1 MNDFRDLGQ
10 GSKMRAASPILV
22 VAEPDKSSGDSWRR
36 FLAVLCFME
45 FYTGLVRSG
54 TILWESW
61 SDDFSPLSANPMF
74 WANAIL
80 LFRAFCLYICGRA
93 LWFGSKHAGRWVFIA
108 LVLTLVTLI
117 WVAWSDYRA
126 FCEIRGS
133 SLPIW
138 PARPWA
144 NLSYILRNAVQM
156 VPLLTCFVISLLF
169 RRSATG
175 KGEPHT
181 ARWVVLASAW
191 CFAVAVEELLVG
203 NAGAFLAFCTQSI
216 HLETGALYV
225 YAAVVAGTGVL
236 LILKAVPARTA
247 ALILAAIGVVY
258 AAEESFV
265 LPWLVNIAIHAL
277 YLSVPGYP
285 GGLSYR
291 WVHTRQEFLGVF
303 VDSVR
308 LVGPWLLIA
317 LYARFVPMRTPPDD
331 GSPYPRRYCRKCLYN
346 LHGLESDR
354 CPECGTELG
363 TGSPTA

>member
-1 MNDFRDLGQ
+1 MNGLRDLGQ

-45 FYTGLVRSG
+45 FYTAFVSNGRYLWQLCSHQLVPTPSLE
-54 TILWESW
+54 TCCM
-61 SDDFSPLSANPMF
+61 AVV
-74 WANAIL
+74 L
-80 LFRAFCLYICGRA
+80 LLRAVALYACGRT
-93 LWFGSKHAGRWVFIA
+93 LWFGSKHASRWVFIA
-108 LVLTLVTLI
+108 LVLTLVALI
-117 WVAWSDYRA
+117 WVTWSDYRA

-144 NLSYILRNAVQM
+144 NLSYILRDAVQM
-156 VPLLTCFVISLLF
+156 LPLLNCLAISLLF
-169 RRSATG
+169 RWSATG
-175 KGEPHT
+175 KAEPHT

-216 HLETGALYV
+216 HLKTGALYV

-247 ALILAAIGVVY
+247 ALILAAIGVIH
-258 AAEESFV
+258 AAEES
-265 LPWLVNIAIHAL
+265 LLMPWLVNIAIHAL

-285 GGLSYR
+285 GGLPYR

-303 VDSVR
+303 VNSVR
-308 LVGPWLLIA
+308 LIGPWLLIA
-317 LYARFVPMRTPPDD
+317 LYARFVPMQTPPDD

-346 LHGLESDR
+346 LHGLEASR

-363 TGSPTA
+363 TGSATA